1 MLVVSSGL
9 LNGQMFIVLAFS
21 NLRRSRFL
29 SLMKLEAGDGMM
41 AWRHS
46 KAEPA
51 FRHASREKQYALQQ
65 WQSVDIC

>member
-1 MLVVSSGL
+1 
-9 LNGQMFIVLAFS
+9 
-21 NLRRSRFL
+21 
-29 SLMKLEAGDGMM
+29 MKLEAGDGMM

-46 KAEPA
+46 KAELA